1 MPTLTTQI
9 KVYTDGILT
18 PLDQTYDATEP
29 HLGIYEQ
36 VAVQMM
42 DGQAYGEH
50 WEFVFRRLD
59 GLSLFKL
66 GMSTPQ
72 LFGLVMEYVA
82 RHMPDS
88 GHVDELRLGGPRDML
103 SKLPVELF
111 PQIFASVKFA
121 DRLSVGGASRKFRA
135 LRARE
140 LQAAVRRLCAR
151 FGLSY
156 AHVRFMQSATLA
168 VIAGPALASVV
179 DYDHVPGHLDFYV
192 PDLAYPWVLRFFE
205 LAVGYTPFPDR
216 AFHRRDGVQDKI
228 TFYHSAFNAFIQVM
242 RSRTDSGLDCIPYS
256 PFSHLFWAATHYGI
270 WMGYPKSTGA
280 GISLPNRDCTDF
292 AGGGAYHHV
301 CAVIREFAA
310 KYRFRFSLQELHM
323 AGRVDAAV
331 WVRRDA
337 ESTARLDM
345 DRNQGSKHFLVN
357 TMYGSDFATTRDRTT
372 AKGGLWT
379 FKRCDAEEPEDETRG
394 QLRVFFAHVF
404 GKVDLVAKSCN
415 GYIVRIGCPL
425 DLLHAAIAG
434 ESCNSVQLKRN
445 NSEPM
450 FTTHHN
456 VEMVVALTRT
466 QSEVDDRPTH
476 RYCIRSTEFWTLTS
490 RDMPRKE
497 AGYVCDTG
505 LGSCPSPLLSHVI
518 HLIVVRRTPFAF
530 SSSPSMVTPYLAL
543 HNETGGSRS
552 LSNARYAVD
561 FLPTRDGSLEDGKTS
576 KFTFKDLSLITGE
589 VPATEETQGYLHE
602 FHCIAFGEVLSV
614 EILNKRQGVVFELG
628 CPEDA
633 SCAAVEVYLRQLA
646 ALRAFIDLDMINADG
661 MCASSWFTSP
671 TSGAVRETS
680 DKRFWILVKPLYAGN
695 PQVVAQECAVGTTI
709 DVLLTFQRNDRTNDA
724 TGVNELMFNSR
735 GRYTAWWL
743 GGPSRWIARRYRAR
757 AIIMFVIVPRAD
769 ALSVPSCC
777 TGGITSPSPWTIE
790 LFWLTLKFKK
800 TLRRNI
806 NLRYR
811 QMLLPDPPATRLTNV
826 RFRQPKGLSSYE
838 VDFQAN
844 RVRTTMDGKGS
855 HFFYRHVAPPPRAT
869 FGDSESQTV
878 LLNRIFTLVGC
889 VVGIHGSMT
898 RTEPSKLGAVYLT
911 LGLPE
916 NATDDA
922 VRWHA
927 QQEEDL
933 AHIARVDQAEA
944 DGLPQ
949 VIWGPGHSHV
959 DTKTPTV
966 IITVYKEQWRR
977 LKKGDDVAV
986 NCFLSRLDAPVA
998 AYPDPSNCIDFA
1010 WLYDGRREEGRRRAG
1025 HGKMR
1030 STGRPALSLPTMLSR
1045 MQDLGVLAVARA
1057 KYGRDFGPVR
1067 KCTVDGGG
1075 SLYLMKSVPGI
1086 MFSGTRERRGI
1097 LANYTGHVF
1106 GEIDRVFIL
1115 AGDTEAVVRLRLP
1128 SDASCALTRLFLDQE
1143 EVMREIMA
1151 TDDLEMGGRIKESFF
1166 DLSASHPA
1174 IDVVPHSFYVSL
1186 ERSDRLIS
1194 MLRNPGKAV
1203 AKMSFSRYDEVDE
1216 RTEETV
1222 RSYRIDMWSLDIRE
1236 PDYFPTRVRN
1246 GYVCDI
1252 NGAVGCSLQ
1261 DLLPSRVGSTVVILH
1276 PRGIG
1281 RPRIAVY
1288 KKQALQRYMPLVF
1301 GAVKQTYICVRL
1313 WSSAWSSLFVDQKQD
1328 GGLRFCVLLQC
1339 PPGTSCEAKLFYYR
1353 QCLTLRNIVRDELSD
1368 SGSVKIS
1375 WFDQATEG
1383 FCVPVKQSG
1392 FYVMVQADSLST
1404 AAQFKED
1411 FCTKEA
1417 VGQVV
1422 QFVVTLERRDLHP
1435 VDAPQK
1441 VYTMFAAEYQ
1451 FQEDGCLPTVG
1462 DGSRTTMPITTV
1474 PLTTLQTVSRIHDG
1488 FTAGETCLA
1497 AFLFPTGETQPIT
1510 VKVPVIDAAAL
1521 KTTANV
1527 RYMAWMATD
1536 PAHPLTNLEFL
1547 DMEVTAPNGEEISFT
1562 IFCPDQDGPMGRRD
1576 LLHPVNQWL
1585 ASVNGLGQW
1594 RGNILVMRRE
1604 HMRTQLMS
1612 VREGDLGMASACAMG

>member
-1 MPTLTTQI
+1 MPTPTTQI
-9 KVYTDGILT
+9 KVYADGILT

-156 AHVRFMQSATLA
+156 VHVRFMQSATLA

-292 AGGGAYHHV
+292 AGGGAYHHI
-301 CAVIREFAA
+301 CAVIREYAA

-323 AGRVDAAV
+323 AGRVDAAI

-357 TMYGSDFATTRDRTT
+357 TLYGSDFATTRDRTT

-379 FKRCDAEEPEDETRG
+379 FKRCDAEEPDDETRG

-404 GKVDLVAKSCN
+404 GRVDLVAKS
-415 GYIVRIGCPL
+415 L

-434 ESCNSVQLKRN
+434 EACNSVQLKRN

-466 QSEVDDRPTH
+466 QSEVDARPTH
-476 RYCIRSTEFWTLTS
+476 VRFRDCPPARPDSLPELLHQEHRILDFNVPRYATE
-490 RDMPRKE
+490 
-497 AGYVCDTG
+497 G
-505 LGSCPSPLLSHVI
+505 
-518 HLIVVRRTPFAF
+518 
-530 SSSPSMVTPYLAL
+530 AL

-576 KFTFKDLSLITGE
+576 KFTFKDLSPITGE
-589 VPATEETQGYLHE
+589 VPATEETQGYLQE

-614 EILNKRQGVVFELG
+614 DILDKRQGVVFELG

-661 MCASSWFTSP
+661 TCASSWFTSP
-671 TSGAVRETS
+671 TSDAVREAS
-680 DKRFWILVKPLYAGN
+680 DRRFWIRVKPLYAGY
-695 PQVVAQECAVGTTI
+695 PQVVAQGCAVGTTI
-709 DVLLTFQRNDRTNDA
+709 DVIVTFQRNDRTNDA
-724 TGVNELMFNSR
+724 TGVNELIYS
-735 GRYTAWWL
+735 L
-743 GGPSRWIARRYRAR
+743 VARRPITLDREE
-757 AIIMFVIVPRAD
+757 VPRKGDNYVCDRASGGC
-769 ALSVPSCC
+769 ALC
-777 TGGITSPSPWTIE
+777 TS
-790 LFWLTLKFKK
+790 
-800 TLRRNI
+800 
-806 NLRYR
+806 
-811 QMLLPDPPATRLTNV
+811 Q
-826 RFRQPKGLSSYE
+826 
-838 VDFQAN
+838 
-844 RVRTTMDGKGS
+844 
-855 HFFYRHVAPPPRAT
+855 PPPRAI
-869 FGDSESQTV
+869 FGDFEAQTV

-898 RTEPSKLGAVYLT
+898 RTEPRKLGAVYLT

-966 IITVYKEQWRR
+966 IITVYKKQWRR

-986 NCFLSRLDAPVA
+986 NCFLHRLDAPVSGVPTLASFLSFGECLRKADGFPAGGGQA
-998 AYPDPSNCIDFA
+998 AGKSAARPVQRAVVRDDARAAHPLGTATWENAAQSLSPSTSMMMIYRGSFP
-1010 WLYDGRREEGRRRAG
+1010 LRR
-1025 HGKMR
+1025 
-1030 STGRPALSLPTMLSR
+1030 PYALSLPTMMSR
-1045 MQDLGVLAVARA
+1045 MQNLGVLAVARA

-1075 SLYLMKSVPGI
+1075 SLYLMKNVPGI
-1086 MFSGTRERRGI
+1086 MFNGTHEHRGI

-1186 ERSDRLIS
+1186 ERSAQLIS
-1194 MLRNPGKAV
+1194 MLRNPRKAV

-1216 RTEETV
+1216 RTEEIV
-1222 RSYRIDMWSLDIRE
+1222 RDRHVEPGYPRARLFPDSCAQWLRMRHQWRGGVFPAGPSALARGKHGRHFASTRDRSSEDCCLYSFKETRYQFDSYSD
-1236 PDYFPTRVRN
+1236 
-1246 GYVCDI
+1246 
-1252 NGAVGCSLQ
+1252 
-1261 DLLPSRVGSTVVILH
+1261 
-1276 PRGIG
+1276 
-1281 RPRIAVY
+1281 

-1301 GAVKQTYICVRL
+1301 GAVKQTYICAGRRSPVL
-1313 WSSAWSSLFVDQKQD
+1313 CAVAVSSRHE
-1328 GGLRFCVLLQC
+1328 LRGKAVVLQAM
-1339 PPGTSCEAKLFYYR
+1339 PYTAQHQEIDVV
-1353 QCLTLRNIVRDELSD
+1353 QQ
-1368 SGSVKIS
+1368 GSVKIS

-1441 VYTMFAAEYQ
+1441 VYTMYAAEYQ

-1462 DGSRTTMPITTV
+1462 DGLSWRRRGPPGNANSRDVTRHHRLKPSDRHTAVCIRSADPKRYKARCELVERSTTAMPITTV
-1474 PLTTLQTVSRIHDG
+1474 PLTTLQTVSDVHDG
-1488 FTAGETCLA
+1488 FAAGETCLA
-1497 AFLFPTGETQPIT
+1497 AFLFPTGSTQPIT
-1510 VKVPVIDAAAL
+1510 VKVPVIDASAP

-1527 RYMAWMATD
+1527 RYMAWLATD
-1536 PAHPLTNLEFL
+1536 PSHPLTNLESL

-1562 IFCPDQDGPMGRRD
+1562 IFSPDQERPMGRQD
-1576 LLHPVNQWL
+1576 LLHPINQWL
-1585 ASVNGLGQW
+1585 AGVPGLGQW

-1604 HMRTQLMS
+1604 RMSPQLVDRRETATLAS
-1612 VREGDLGMASACAMG
+1612 VARPPA